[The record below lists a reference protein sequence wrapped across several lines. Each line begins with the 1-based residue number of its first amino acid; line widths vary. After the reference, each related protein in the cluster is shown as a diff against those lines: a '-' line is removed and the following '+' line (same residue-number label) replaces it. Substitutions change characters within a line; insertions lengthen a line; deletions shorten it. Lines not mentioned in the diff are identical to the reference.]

1 LKQQN
6 KKIWKNKYI
15 NYLASAMNEE
25 TKFYLKTHKRSVIEQ
40 TVMPDE
46 LVIVVPKVAM

>member
-1 LKQQN
+1 MEKQIYQLSCQCDERRN
-6 KKIWKNKYI
+6 KILFENH
-15 NYLASAMNEE
+15 N
-25 TKFYLKTHKRSVIEQ
+25 FSVIEQ